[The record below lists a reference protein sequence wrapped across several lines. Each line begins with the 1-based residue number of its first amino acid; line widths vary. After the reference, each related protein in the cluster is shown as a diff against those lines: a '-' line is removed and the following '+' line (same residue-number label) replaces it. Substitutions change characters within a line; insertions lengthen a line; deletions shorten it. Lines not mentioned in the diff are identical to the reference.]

1 MSTLKVDTILK
12 RTGTGTITVGQSGD
26 TIALPSA
33 TLTTALPVASGGT
46 GGTSFSAAGLS
57 NTPSF
62 SVKLSANQTISNASD
77 TKITLDT
84 ENWDTDSAFASNK
97 FTCPSGGAGKYLFV
111 FSARTDLAIDTQA
124 YCYVFKNGSQ
134 ILESTTG
141 TVKPNAT
148 CTAHMTGSV
157 IVDLAV
163 SDYIELYIYQNS
175 GSSQLAYA
183 NYCALMGERLIGA

>member
-1 MSTLKVDTILK
+1 MSLLNVNKVDPA
-12 RTGTGTITVGQSGD
+12 TGTALEIGTSGD
-26 TIALPSA
+26 TITVPSGA
-33 TLTTALPVASGGT
+33 TFNVAGTLQSGGVAVT
-46 GGTSFSAAGLS
+46 

-62 SVKLSANQTISNASD
+62 SVKLGSNQTISNASD

-111 FSARTDLAIDTQA
+111 FSAKTDLAIDTQA

-148 CTAHMTGSV
+148 CSAHMTGSV

-175 GSSQLAYA
+175 GSAQLAYA
-183 NYCALMGERLIGA
+183 NYCALMGGRLIT

>member
-1 MSTLKVDTILK
+1 MVSQIKANEIIKQSGSSITI
-12 RTGTGTITVGQSGD
+12 GESGD
-26 TIALPSA
+26 TIDLSNPTSV
-33 TLTTALPVASGGT
+33 TLNSDMK
-46 GGTSFSAAGLS
+46 

-62 SVKLSANQTISNASD
+62 SVKLGSNQTISNASD

-97 FTCPSGGAGKYLFV
+97 FTVPSGKAGKYLFV

-157 IVDLAV
+157 MVDLAV
-163 SDYIELYIYQNS
+163 SDYVELYIYQNS